1 MDLKNGNLI
10 TPKGAS
16 LIFGTKSNSDHTNIE
31 YKEELGYR
39 NPYIPYTIVIDEE
52 EDTPL
57 TSGDI
62 LYDNTVSGLQAVNT
76 QSAIDELKT
85 YVDEKS
91 SAIFMAIFEKT
102 PFSDLLEAFNRKDS
116 IWLQLIYDN
125 GSRLVAPLSLY
136 ATNEKQEVT
145 AFLFENI
152 NTGGLQNKILIS
164 CSLNNGWSINN
175 NNVLAK
181 ATRNGAPTPTNTNY
195 DINSYLRGIIV
206 SSSIPNPDYGVIGD
220 IWITYEE
227 KTSSEGDS
235 NGNS

>member
-16 LIFGTKSNSDHTNIE
+16 LIFGTKANDSHTNIDE
-31 YKEELGYR
+31 YDEELGQR
-39 NPYIPYTIVIDEE
+39 NPYVPYTIVIDEE

-57 TSGDI
+57 TSSDI

-76 QSAIDELKT
+76 QGAIDELKT

-91 SAIFMAIFEKT
+91 GSTFIATYGET
-102 PFSDLLEAFNRKDS
+102 PFSNILEAFNRKDS
-116 IWLQLIYDN
+116 IWLELIYDN

-164 CSLNNGWSINN
+164 CSLNNGWSVNN

-181 ATRNGAPTPTNTNY
+181 ATRNGAPTPTNTNN

-206 SSSIPNPDYGVIGD
+206 STSGPNNGLGNIGD

-227 KTSSEGDS
+227 ETSSEG
-235 NGNS
+235 